1 MQITTIIKAAA
12 VTAGIYITA
21 LLGGWD
27 NLTIWLATVMLL
39 DYITG
44 VLVGIIKKQISS
56 NIGFRGLLKK
66 ALILIIVSIGVC
78 MDNVLGLGEPW
89 IRSAVIIWY
98 ATNESISILENA
110 AKVIDLPTWLVG
122 ILKQNQEQQGGVKK

>member
-1 MQITTIIKAAA
+1 MQITTIIKAAV

-27 NLTIWLATVMLL
+27 NLTIWLAMVMLL

-66 ALILIIVSIGVC
+66 ALILIIVAIGVC

-122 ILKQNQEQQGGVKK
+122 ILKQYQEQQGGLKK